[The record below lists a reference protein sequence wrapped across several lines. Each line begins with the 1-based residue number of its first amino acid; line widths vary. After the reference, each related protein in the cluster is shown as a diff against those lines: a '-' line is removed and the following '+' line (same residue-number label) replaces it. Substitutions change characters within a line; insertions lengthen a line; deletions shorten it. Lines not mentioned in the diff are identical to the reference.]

1 MQLTQLREQLEWA
14 WGIIANAGGG
24 DWEKESR
31 EWQEAATKWRDAYH
45 GAAEKL
51 KHSRFF

>member
-14 WGIIANAGGG
+14 GGIIANTGGG
-24 DWEKESR
+24 DWEKESH

-45 GAAEKL
+45 GGAEK
-51 KHSRFF
+51 